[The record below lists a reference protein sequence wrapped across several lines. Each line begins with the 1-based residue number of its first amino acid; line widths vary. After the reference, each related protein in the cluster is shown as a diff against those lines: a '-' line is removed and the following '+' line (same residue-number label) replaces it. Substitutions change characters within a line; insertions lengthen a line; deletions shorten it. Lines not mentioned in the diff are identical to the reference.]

1 MSQPT
6 SPGEPSALACYR
18 HPNRPTY
25 VRCQRC
31 GRAICGE
38 CQTPAPVGFICP
50 ECMRQQR
57 ATAPRTKSAF
67 LTRFTGPRQPTVTY
81 VIIGI
86 CILVFIAQ
94 WVTGLGNG
102 PVTSSLWYAGIY
114 GYPNGAVVQTSQG
127 AVLASFEPWRMIT
140 TAFVHANILHI
151 ALNMYTL
158 WIFGIVLEPMLGRVR
173 YGVLFVLSAI
183 AGSVGVYLLDS
194 PVQPVVGASGA
205 IFGMMAA
212 LLIIQRHL
220 GGPITQLLVLVGINL
235 VISFL
240 PGFSIAW
247 QAHVGGLVG
256 GALVGLI
263 YTQTRARSRRAL
275 QVVLLIVLAVLL
287 VLVGSWHVFAGA

>member
-1 MSQPT
+1 
-6 SPGEPSALACYR
+6 
-18 HPNRPTY
+18 
-25 VRCQRC
+25 
-31 GRAICGE
+31 
-38 CQTPAPVGFICP
+38 
-50 ECMRQQR
+50 MRQQR
-57 ATAPRTKSAF
+57 ASAPRTRSAF
-67 LTRFTGPRQPTVTY
+67 LTRMTGPGRPAVTY
-81 VIIGI
+81 AIIAI
-86 CILVFIAQ
+86 CVVVFIAQ
-94 WVTGLGNG
+94 WVTGLSGG
-102 PVTSSLWYAGIY
+102 PVTRGLWYAGAY
-114 GYPNGAVVQTSQG
+114 GYPGQY
-127 AVLASFEPWRMIT
+127 EPWRMLT
-140 TAFVHANILHI
+140 AAFVHANLLHI

-220 GGPITQLLVLVGINL
+220 GGPITKLLVLVGINL

>member
-67 LTRFTGPRQPTVTY
+67 LTRFTGSRQPTVTY

-94 WVTGLGNG
+94 SLPVVGNIVTADLQYAVPYSMPGLF
-102 PVTSSLWYAGIY
+102 
-114 GYPNGAVVQTSQG
+114 Q
-127 AVLASFEPWRMIT
+127 PWRMIT
-140 TAFVHANILHI
+140 SIFIHYGILHI

-158 WIFGIVLEPMLGRVR
+158 FIFGIVLEPMLGRIR
-173 YGVLFVLSAI
+173 YLVLFLISGL
-183 AGSVGVYLLDS
+183 AGSVGVALMA
-194 PVQPVVGASGA
+194 PPNVAVGGASGA

-275 QVVLLIVLAVLL
+275 QVVLLVVLAVLL
-287 VLVGSWHVFAGA
+287 VLVGSWHVFAGV